1 MNLSFICRPE
11 VMVPPPDGPA
21 EVAVPHLDRV
31 EKRVE
36 SEIFRGGQIRYRS
49 EKVAGNFVFEV
60 I

>member
-1 MNLSFICRPE
+1 
-11 VMVPPPDGPA
+11 MVPPPDGPV

-31 EKRVE
+31 EQRVE
-36 SEIFRGGQIRYRS
+36 SDIFRGQLRYRS